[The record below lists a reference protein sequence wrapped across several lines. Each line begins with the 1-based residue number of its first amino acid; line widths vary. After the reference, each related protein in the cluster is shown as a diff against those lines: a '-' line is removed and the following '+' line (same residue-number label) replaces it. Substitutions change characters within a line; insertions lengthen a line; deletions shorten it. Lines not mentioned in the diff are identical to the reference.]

1 MEAMIKNRKRKVID
15 IPNDTFRY
23 LSMKAAAKG
32 TNLKN
37 YIENLLA
44 MDVMDMVGNM
54 NDEDAYKW
62 LSENVPEGHV
72 MADEKEQGEF
82 EEWLGIKRK

>member
-1 MEAMIKNRKRKVID
+1 
-15 IPNDTFRY
+15 
-23 LSMKAAAKG
+23 
-32 TNLKN
+32 
-37 YIENLLA
+37 
-44 MDVMDMVGNM
+44 MVGNM